1 MSTDSDTFADAL
13 AAVDV
18 ESVRITR
25 ADLEAAIEE
34 VAVGET
40 VGVADETWPDPL
52 PPSVTWDPT
61 PAELWAAT
69 TGVTPAGFAIA
80 EYGSLVLP
88 TRTPAAELV
97 SLYAERH
104 VAVLE
109 ATEILPTME
118 AALDRLDAEI
128 PDAYGDAIIATG
140 PSATADMGA
149 LVKGAHGPTD
159 VRVIVLED

>member
-1 MSTDSDTFADAL
+1 MSPGSETLADTL

-18 ESVRITR
+18 ESVRVPR
-25 ADLEAAIEE
+25 ADLGAAIEE
-34 VAVGET
+34 FAEGAT

-52 PPSVTWDPT
+52 PASVTWDPT
-61 PAELWAAT
+61 PAALWAAT
-69 TGVTPAGFAIA
+69 TGVTPAAFAIA

-88 TRTPAAELV
+88 TSPPAAELV

-104 VAVLE
+104 VAVLSAADVVE
-109 ATEILPTME
+109 TME
-118 AALDRLDAEI
+118 AAIDRLDAAI
-128 PDAYGDAIIATG
+128 PDAYRDAIIATG

-149 LVKGAHGPTD
+149 LVKGAHGPRA